1 MNGFSLAWLASRRH
15 RFGQALVRGRRHP
28 RRAEV
33 RPQRG
38 LRHRGR
44 DSPRVSLS
52 RDVLTG

>member
-44 DSPRVSLS
+44 DSPRV
-52 RDVLTG
+52 